1 MSETNN
7 AMEKLTKIVG
17 EDHVSTDK
25 ERLKP
30 FREAPLVSGAKP
42 QALVC
47 PASTDEVKDLIKL
60 AREDGLNLVFS
71 SSSGSRFR
79 GDSLPTGEG
88 IIIDMSEMTRVVRM
102 DRRSKVAL
110 IEPGVTFLELIE
122 EAERVGLKVDMPLLP
137 PMGKSVISSYLEREP
152 IQIPKYHWD
161 MTDPMLCTELVFG
174 TGEMF
179 RTGSAAGPG
188 TLEQQWA
195 VGGAQCNPLGP
206 GQCDLMRIVQ
216 GSQGTMGAV
225 TWASVKL
232 EVKPTIHRIYFVTDN
247 KLSRIADFSYRVL
260 RRKLCDEFLILNA
273 RSLATVIA
281 SPSGCSGSLVEQQA
295 PYTLIYGI
303 SGYEV
308 LPEERV
314 DYLER
319 DLAEIAQAAG
329 VEARREIPGCSANK
343 MEAILAAPSNDPY
356 YKLRPKGAFLDIFFL
371 TTLDKAQSF
380 IDVMERETEKKN
392 VPKEEVGVYLQPI
405 QHGRTV
411 HLEFTLYYDPEDKD
425 ETARTKK
432 LFKDASKALSDQG
445 AFFSRPYG
453 PWADLAYERCP
464 DTVKVLRKVKD
475 MLDPDGVLNQGKL
488 CFKEVA

>member
-1 MSETNN
+1 MD
-7 AMEKLTKIVG
+7 KLTKIVG
-17 EDHVSTDK
+17 EDRVFTDK
-25 ERLKP
+25 ERLAP
-30 FREAPLVSGAKP
+30 FRQAPLESGAEP
-42 QALVC
+42 QALVR
-47 PASTDEVKDLIKL
+47 PTSTDEVKDLIQL
-60 AREDGLNLVFS
+60 AREEGLNLVFS
-71 SSSGSRFR
+71 SSAGSRFR
-79 GDSLPTGEG
+79 GDSVPTGEG
-88 IIIDMSEMTRVVRM
+88 IIIEMSGMDRVVRM

-110 IEPGVTFLELIE
+110 IEPGVTFRQLIE

-137 PMGKSVISSYLEREP
+137 PTGKSVISSYLEREP

-188 TLEQQWA
+188 TLEQQWS

-206 GQCDLMRIVQ
+206 GQCDLMRVVQ

-225 TWASVKL
+225 MWASVKL

-247 KLSRIADFSYRVL
+247 KLSRIVDFSYRVL
-260 RRKLCDEFLILNA
+260 RRKLCDEFLVLNA
-273 RSLATVIA
+273 HSLGTVIA
-281 SPSGCSGSLVEQQA
+281 SASDRSVSPAEKQA
-295 PYTLIYGI
+295 PYTLIYGV
-303 SGYEV
+303 SGYEY
-308 LPEERV
+308 LPEERA
-314 DYLER
+314 DYLEK

-343 MEAILAAPSNDPY
+343 MEAILAAPSQDPY

-380 IDVMERETEKKN
+380 VDVMEREAEKKN
-392 VPKEEVGVYLQPI
+392 VPREEVGLYLQPI
-405 QHGRTV
+405 QHGRTI
-411 HLEFTLYYDPEDKD
+411 HMEFTLYYDPKDKD
-425 ETARTKK
+425 ETARVKE
-432 LFKDASKALSDQG
+432 LFKDVSKALRDHG

-453 PWADLAYERCP
+453 LWANLAYERCP
-464 DTVKVLRKVKD
+464 DTVRVLRKVKD